1 MLLWG
6 KVFTEYINVTGKIR
20 EIREP
25 EKWIDCL
32 QFSVDPK
39 DGWDSLLTSLLSSSL
54 FYNNKMSLIIISVL
68 GWGQISVIHFTQ
80 QTGNTNL
87 TVQRHLIHS
96 KLNDLIM
103 PVRYFHFSSGF
114 LCTFIV
120 LFNQSLIYSP
130 YNYNLSGSSLVLCLY
145 PYFIISTAECNVYF
159 FF

>member
-1 MLLWG
+1 MAGTAYLHP
-6 KVFTEYINVTGKIR
+6 F
-20 EIREP
+20 
-25 EKWIDCL
+25 C
-32 QFSVDPK
+32 SVP
-39 DGWDSLLTSLLSSSL
+39 L

-68 GWGQISVIHFTQ
+68 GWGQIAVIHFTQ
-80 QTGNTNL
+80 QTGNANL

-96 KLNDLIM
+96 KLNGLIM

-159 FF
+159 FFSLVSSICHLVFCHLIHKICYQYIYMLHGRLIK